1 MTTFDL
7 RRLAMVAAVAFA
19 VGCSGTSEKKDEQPT
34 GGQPEQVESGA
45 SAEELINSPNTTESV
60 PSADNLEPQG
70 EKGTG
75 QVDSGVAGDI
85 RDALDDATKGDLES
99 AARDLESLSD
109 NPNGG
114 FLAAYNLGVIRER
127 QGKYEQ
133 AAKAYFKS
141 LTNNPDFSPA
151 LENLVKLYLRQD
163 QTGDAERIARKF
175 AEQQPDN
182 IDHRVVLLRIDF
194 ARGAYEDVIRGA
206 KELLRRDE
214 RNVEAMTLMADA
226 NFRLERYELSK
237 AILIRA
243 IELAPNRAELYSMYG
258 TVALQLDDPDKARV
272 NFEKA
277 VEVEPG
283 YPEARNNLGVLYHRA
298 RDYTSAV
305 EQFRVAINN
314 YPDYKEAYLN
324 LGNAYKGLARYKDAE
339 LAFKKALTIDQGYA
353 DAHFNLGILYLDSEI
368 AGVETIPRLQK
379 AIDSFNKYKSAA
391 QRLPKDDPADKYIA
405 EAKNAIEVE
414 KQRQEMMRESQM
426 GAETTE

>member
-1 MTTFDL
+1 MMRKIAQLLVLVLIATLMACGGSNT
-7 RRLAMVAAVAFA
+7 
-19 VGCSGTSEKKDEQPT
+19 KDDKAPT
-34 GGQPEQVESGA
+34 GDPSPVDSGA
-45 SAEELINSPNTTESV
+45 SAEELINAPNQTEDV
-60 PSADNLEPQG
+60 PSADSLSSDGKE
-70 EKGTG
+70 GTG
-75 QVDSGVAGDI
+75 TVSSGVAGDI
-85 RDALDDATKGDLES
+85 KDALEDAAEGDLEG
-99 AARDLESLSD
+99 AARELEGLVND
-109 NPNGG
+109 PNGG

-133 AAKAYFKS
+133 AAKRYFQS
-141 LTNNPDFSPA
+141 ITNNPDFSPS
-151 LENLVKLYLRQD
+151 LENLVKLYLRQG

-175 AEQQPDN
+175 AEQRPDN
-182 IDHRVVLLRIDF
+182 VDHRVVLLRIDF
-194 ARGAYEDVIRGA
+194 AKGAYEDVIRGA

-226 NFRLERYELSK
+226 NFQLERFELSK
-237 AILIRA
+237 AILLRA
-243 IELAPNRAELYSMYG
+243 IELAPQRAELYSMYG
-258 TVALQLDDPDKARV
+258 TVELKLKDPDKARV

-324 LGNAYKGLARYKDAE
+324 LGNAYKGLTRYKDAE
-339 LAFKKALTIDQGYA
+339 LAFKKALSIDQGYA
-353 DAHFNLGILYLDSEI
+353 DAHFNLGILYLDSELP
-368 AGVETIPRLQK
+368 GVEAIPRLQK
-379 AIDSFNKYKSAA
+379 AIDSFNKYKSSA
-391 QRLPKDDPADKYIA
+391 QRLSKDDPADKYIA

-414 KQRQEMMRESQM
+414 RQKQEMLRESQM